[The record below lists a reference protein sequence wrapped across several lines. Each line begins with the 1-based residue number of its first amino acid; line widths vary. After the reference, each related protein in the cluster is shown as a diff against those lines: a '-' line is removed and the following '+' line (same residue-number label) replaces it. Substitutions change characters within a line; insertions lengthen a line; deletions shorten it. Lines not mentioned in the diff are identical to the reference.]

1 MRIGLPQAL
10 LNYEFGDQYAAF
22 FRELGATVVHSPVS
36 NRQVLELGLA
46 ATVDEACLPVK
57 LALGH
62 VAALRDRC
70 DLIFLPRIVSWRTGE
85 YSCPELM
92 GLPDVVRAGL
102 GPSIPLLSPVIDLH
116 HRRRSLLDIAREVAA
131 PLTDDRHRIERALA
145 VALATPFNAAPVAA
159 ARDHEDADVT
169 IAVTGEPYV
178 INDPLISLDLLA
190 RLRGLGAHVR
200 TVGEESA
207 GADAADAAAGRGAA
221 VMPDIG
227 VDRVPYWTLCRQSS
241 KAVDRFLTD
250 PTVDGLVHVEC
261 FGCGP
266 GALVGEVIARRV
278 WRVGN
283 KPLLNLTVDE
293 HTGEAGLVTR
303 CEAFLDLIRWRR
315 SR

>member
-1 MRIGLPQAL
+1 VRIGLPQAL
-10 LNYEFGDQYAAF
+10 LNYEFGDRYAAF

-70 DLIFLPRIVSWRTGE
+70 DLIFLPRIVSWQAGE

-92 GLPDVVRAGL
+92 GLPDVARAGL
-102 GPSIPLLSPVIDLH
+102 GATLPLLSPVIDLH

-131 PLTDDRHRIERALA
+131 PLTDDRRSIERALA
-145 VALATPFNAAPVAA
+145 VALATPFRAAPVAA
-159 ARDHEDADVT
+159 ARDRENADVT

-190 RLRGLGAHVR
+190 RLRRLGAHVR
-200 TVGEESA
+200 TVSDGS
-207 GADAADAAAGRGAA
+207 ADADATAGHGAVA
-221 VMPDIG
+221 TPGRG

-241 KAVDRFLTD
+241 
-250 PTVDGLVHVEC
+250 
-261 FGCGP
+261 
-266 GALVGEVIARRV
+266 
-278 WRVGN
+278 
-283 KPLLNLTVDE
+283 
-293 HTGEAGLVTR
+293 
-303 CEAFLDLIRWRR
+303 
-315 SR
+315 